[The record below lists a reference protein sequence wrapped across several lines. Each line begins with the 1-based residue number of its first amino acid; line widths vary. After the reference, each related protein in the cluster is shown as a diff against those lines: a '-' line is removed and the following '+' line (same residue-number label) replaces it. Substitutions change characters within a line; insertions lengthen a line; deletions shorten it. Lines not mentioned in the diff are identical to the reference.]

1 MPQIKLLGK
10 DTRCRWLAHCIQ
22 AQERTRAIL
31 SGLWTVKRL
40 SMASLKEMQRGKM
53 PIIPPK
59 ITNSY
64 TSASVG
70 SSSWDN
76 ADFLPMLIFEL
87 ELHDSILECVEGVVV
102 SQTHIVSRVELPDRT
117 MRNRAERRKEWP
129 HVARRTYVS
138 VSIRSSVVHL
148 PRPPFR
154 SPFHRR
160 FVRLRGSPWF
170 RVGAR

>member
-1 MPQIKLLGK
+1 MLGR
-10 DTRCRWLAHCIQ
+10 DTLCRRHAHCIQ

-40 SMASLKEMQRGKM
+40 SKASLKQMQRAKM

-59 ITNSY
+59 VTNSY

-102 SQTHIVSRVELPDRT
+102 SQTHIVSRMELPDRK
-117 MRNRAERRKEWP
+117 MRKCVERK
-129 HVARRTYVS
+129 
-138 VSIRSSVVHL
+138 
-148 PRPPFR
+148 
-154 SPFHRR
+154 
-160 FVRLRGSPWF
+160 
-170 RVGAR
+170 